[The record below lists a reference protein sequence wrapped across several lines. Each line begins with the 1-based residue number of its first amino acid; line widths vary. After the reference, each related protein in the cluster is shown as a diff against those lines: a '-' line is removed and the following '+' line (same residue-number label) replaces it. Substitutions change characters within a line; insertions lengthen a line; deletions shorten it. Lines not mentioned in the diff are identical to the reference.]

1 MSEKKKDLVTIIPI
15 QEINVLNPRERNKK
29 YFQRLVKNMA
39 NLGLKKPIT
48 VRLRN
53 EKDGKGQFDLACGQG
68 RLEVYITLG
77 QTEIPAIIED
87 MTVEDCLLKS
97 LVENLARRQPTTME
111 EVQAIENLKERGYN
125 YSEIARKIDLPS
137 TYVQGIVRL
146 LKQGEE
152 RLIHAVEKGI
162 MPISIA
168 VEIAASDNE
177 GVQLALLDAY
187 ESKMLR
193 GRKLIKARQVIT
205 QRLNKGKSLR
215 SGVSRKKKRDL
226 SANDVVRTYRLEIE
240 RTKWITKKA
249 KLCETRLIFIVSGL
263 KELFEDEH
271 FVTLLQAEAL
281 DTLPRYLADQINL
294 KGDL

>member
-1 MSEKKKDLVTIIPI
+1 MSDKKKDIVTIIPI
-15 QEINVLNPRERNKK
+15 QEINVLNPRERNNKD
-29 YFQRLVKNMA
+29 FQRLVKNIA
-39 NLGLKKPIT
+39 ILGLKQPIT
-48 VRLRN
+48 VSPRN
-53 EKDGKGQFDLACGQG
+53 EKDGKGKFDLACGQG
-68 RLEVYITLG
+68 RLEAYITLG

-111 EVQAIENLKERGYN
+111 KVQAIEKLKERGYN

-152 RLIHAVEKGI
+152 RLLHAVEKGI

-168 VEIAASDNE
+168 VDIAASDNE
-177 GVQLALLDAY
+177 GVQLALLEAY

-193 GRKLIKARQVIT
+193 GSKLIKARKVIT
-205 QRLNKGKSLR
+205 QRLSRGKTLR
-215 SGVSRKKKRDL
+215 SGITRGKKRGP
-226 SANDVVRTYRLEIE
+226 SANDVVRTYRREIE
-240 RTKWITKKA
+240 RQKFITKKA

-263 KELFEDEH
+263 KELFENEN

-281 DTLPRYLADQINL
+281 DTLPQYLANQINL